1 MAGGLL
7 NIVALGNN
15 NLFLTGNPSKTFFKV
30 TYCKYS
36 NFGLQKVRLDY
47 NGLRELRL
55 TEYSTFTFKVP
66 RYAEL
71 LMDTYIVVTIPD
83 IWSPIH
89 HPISNEIDPTNN
101 TSGRWAPYDFKWI
114 EHLGTNMIKEVVI
127 T

>member
-36 NFGLQKVRLDY
+36 NFGLQKFRLDY

-55 TEYSTFTFKVP
+55 TEDSTFTFKVP

-89 HPISNEIDPTNN
+89 HPVSGATNG
-101 TSGRWAPYDFKWI
+101 TDFRWAPYDF
-114 EHLGTNMIKEVVI
+114 
-127 T
+127 